1 MVKTL
6 SYENIRRPI
15 RSRGQHNEQLI
26 QTIGWFRGKSVTDSD
41 VFNF

>member
-6 SYENIRRPI
+6 LYENIRHPI
-15 RSRGQHNEQLI
+15 RTRGQRNEQLKQI
-26 QTIGWFRGKSVTDSD
+26 IGWFRGKSVTDSE